1 MTQARYINTSS
12 VPLSMAVFL
21 ATDNYD
27 HNANTI
33 SATSLIKPLRQLI
46 LGGRVP
52 QELSLPDLTSMIA
65 SRVGT
70 AIHDGIER
78 SWLNNYKVAMAA
90 LGYPQKVIDMVK
102 INPTKE
108 ELGYYAKKGI
118 EIIPVYLEQRSTKQV
133 GKYLVSGKFDFVGQG
148 RLEDFKTTG
157 TYTAMH
163 NTNDAKYILQGSIY
177 RWLNPT
183 IITEDEMSIQF
194 IFTDWSAMQARQ
206 NPNYPQHRFQQ
217 RRLKLMSIA
226 DTERFITKKLSD
238 FDDLVDL
245 PEGDLP
251 LCTDDDLWRTE
262 PVYKWY
268 KNHSMETVAT
278 AVKSTKNFDTNL
290 EARTHMMTIGK
301 GAGVVVTKPG
311 QVNACKHCPG
321 FAACTQ
327 KDQLI
332 AAGDLVL

>member
-1 MTQARYINTSS
+1 MEQARYINTSS

-27 HNANTI
+27 HDANTI

-46 LGGRVP
+46 LAGRVP
-52 QELSLPDLTSMIA
+52 QELSLPDLIGMVA
-65 SRVGT
+65 SRVGS

-78 SWLNNYKVAMAA
+78 SWTANHKIALAA
-90 LGYPQKVIDMVK
+90 LGYPKKIIDLVRV
-102 INPTKE
+102 NPTKE
-108 ELGYYAKKGI
+108 ERAANPDM
-118 EIIPVYLEQRSTKQV
+118 IPVYLEQRATKQV

-157 TYTAMH
+157 TYTAMSGS
-163 NTNDAKYILQGSIY
+163 NDAKYILQGSIY
-177 RWLNPT
+177 RWLNQD

-206 NPNYPQHRFQQ
+206 NPNYPQHRIQE
-217 RRLKLMSIA
+217 RKLKLLSVA
-226 DTERFITKKLSD
+226 QTEQYIRQKLSD

-245 PEGDLP
+245 PETALP
-251 LCTDDDLWRTE
+251 LCTDEDLWRSE
-262 PVYKWY
+262 PVHKWY
-268 KNHSMETVAT
+268 KNHTMETVAT
-278 AVKSTKNFDTNL
+278 ATKSTKNFDDELT
-290 EARTHMMTIGK
+290 ARTHMMTVGK

-311 QVNACKHCPG
+311 QVSACKYCLG
-321 FAACTQ
+321 FVLCTQ
-327 KDQLI
+327 KDALI